1 MLAVLMAAA
10 LGAGGAAPAS
20 DFSAALQVRSPG
32 GKATGVEID
41 AGGVSSRLARRP
53 VLRVKVGQR
62 LRATWKVTCTAK
74 GKIANMLVHFY
85 VAGEKA
91 AGQKE
96 APDLRKPN
104 VAVESAVTMDFD
116 PKDQASATMPFA
128 LDAPG
133 AYRVQVETLDQ
144 GPKHEHEHAATLDI
158 VVEGGGP

>member
-1 MLAVLMAAA
+1 
-10 LGAGGAAPAS
+10 
-20 DFSAALQVRSPG
+20 
-32 GKATGVEID
+32 
-41 AGGVSSRLARRP
+41 
-53 VLRVKVGQR
+53 VLRVKAGQR
-62 LRATWKVTCTAK
+62 LIATWKVTCTAK
-74 GKIANMLVHFY
+74 RKITNMLVHFY